1 MSGVRAATGQHES
14 LKRSIRRVKRG
25 QAPKEPTSIN
35 DIPHPLPNDYTTTN
49 AENDEPFLI
58 HDNASDTS
66 RLLIFSSETGLELL
80 GNAHTWYMDGTHS
93 TAPQQFGQLF
103 CIRVPLSDS
112 HVSVVYALL
121 PGKQQSHY
129 EECFTAIL
137 DVCLQKDIRPN
148 PATIVAD
155 YEIAIHNAVRS
166 VIGSSI
172 HIQGCF
178 YHLTQATWRH
188 IQSEGLQSLY
198 REDKDI
204 RHFCGQLDGLA
215 FLPASKVTEGMSL
228 LRDSAPDVLSG
239 LVDYF
244 DSTYVSGSYRS
255 VLCNGRIR
263 LRKTSPRFDPQV
275 WNVHETTLND
285 GDRTNNVCESW
296 NNGFR
301 HLVGHSNPSLW
312 TVINCLQKDNS
323 LVETEVYRDSVGE
336 NVTKRRRKETVS
348 HQRKLKKLCEEIQ
361 SGTKSTQE
369 FLHAIGK
376 CERLVK

>member
-1 MSGVRAATGQHES
+1 V
-14 LKRSIRRVKRG
+14 LKSV
-25 QAPKEPTSIN
+25 
-35 DIPHPLPNDYTTTN
+35 
-49 AENDEPFLI
+49 
-58 HDNASDTS
+58 
-66 RLLIFSSETGLELL
+66 RLLLDLTNFFI
-80 GNAHTWYMDGTHS
+80 
-93 TAPQQFGQLF
+93 LF
-103 CIRVPLSDS
+103 
-112 HVSVVYALL
+112 
-121 PGKQQSHY
+121 
-129 EECFTAIL
+129 
-137 DVCLQKDIRPN
+137 
-148 PATIVAD
+148 
-155 YEIAIHNAVRS
+155 
-166 VIGSSI
+166 
-172 HIQGCF
+172 QGCF

-376 CERLVK
+376 CVRLVK